1 MKAVVALG
9 GNALGDTPQKQ
20 LELVKQTA
28 KSLAGLIEHGN
39 EVIISHG
46 NGPQVGQINIE
57 MNYAAAH
64 NQGASFPLPECGAM
78 SQGYIG
84 YHLQQSLQNE
94 LNHHQIAKNVLSV
107 VTQVAVSKDD
117 PAFKAPS
124 KPVGG
129 YYDQDE
135 ANQLKSAEG
144 YQFTHISGKGWRRVV
159 PSPVPQKII
168 ELPAIKQL
176 MQAGNIVIAGGGGGI
191 PVLTDNGQLSG
202 VPAVIDKDLTSALL
216 ATKVNADCLIILT
229 TVDYAYRNYNQPDQ
243 TALKDLSVN
252 QAIKYMEAGNFGS
265 GSMLPKIKACIEF
278 VQKKPEGKAIITSL
292 ANLDAALAGKIGT
305 QIHS

>member
-1 MKAVVALG
+1 
-9 GNALGDTPQKQ
+9 
-20 LELVKQTA
+20 
-28 KSLAGLIEHGN
+28 
-39 EVIISHG
+39 
-46 NGPQVGQINIE
+46 
-57 MNYAAAH
+57 
-64 NQGASFPLPECGAM
+64 
-78 SQGYIG
+78 
-84 YHLQQSLQNE
+84 
-94 LNHHQIAKNVLSV
+94 
-107 VTQVAVSKDD
+107 
-117 PAFKAPS
+117 
-124 KPVGG
+124 
-129 YYDQDE
+129 
-135 ANQLKSAEG
+135 
-144 YQFTHISGKGWRRVV
+144 
-159 PSPVPQKII
+159 
-168 ELPAIKQL
+168 